1 MKKQG
6 HNCSSSKAMAGSCLV
21 RPAKSDGTEYNK
33 GYKILETCY
42 DTRNIYERAIK
53 HYYRRDFLYF
63 ASGGNWCRQATAA
76 VVEATRTGDN
86 KSGLECGGYERHK
99 ARKHAKR
106 YCMPN
111 RGCLMEFWL

>member
-86 KSGLECGGYERHK
+86 KSGLECDVVRTRGIRAEN
-99 ARKHAKR
+99 
-106 YCMPN
+106 MPN
-111 RGCLMEFWL
+111 DIVLLYLLTYE